1 MTRICKILILISLSL
16 IVESV
21 YPQSGEDSI
30 RQNFTG
36 SCPAELYMQLFDY
49 YSLTDDNIAENY
61 SDSILIYAQINGL
74 DYYEALAYR
83 SKGYINYKKG
93 KSDLSVDCYQK
104 AETIAKNVDDP
115 NLLYQIYNDLGNIQ
129 YQNNNYDKA
138 MSCYKLAM
146 NYAKIIGDNDSYAI
160 SMVNMAGIYNDNEEY
175 DKAFKMYND
184 ALDITDDINIK
195 IAIYSNIAYLQKNE
209 DKIEDAQK
217 TYATLIPMLDES
229 TDTYIYL
236 SVLNK
241 MSYLSI
247 ISGNYDE
254 AINILAKIESGCQT
268 NSYCDIRMTMYQ
280 NYHDLYLKIG
290 DYDNSELY
298 IEKLNS
304 LRDSVIAIDNTKE
317 LNELEYKNLRE
328 RTELE
333 KKHHEEE
340 IHFQRT
346 INAILCGTVAI
357 VAIFIVIIT
366 LMLVRKNRLN
376 KILNK
381 LNSDLKQRDSEISSN
396 LDYAREIQLGCM
408 SNSLTESNLQMF
420 VLDRPK
426 VVVGGDFYISQTK
439 GNASYVVVGD
449 CTGHGISGGFL
460 SVLGIKSVYA
470 AFEKYDT
477 LPEMASF
484 INNEFCEIVSSAEN
498 LKGESLC
505 LSMVRICGN
514 ELRFLGS
521 KQKMWIVSGDRSD
534 CSSVNPLASKPE
546 VREYKSANA
555 IMGSAGGEEFREE
568 IINVKSGDVVF
579 LSSDGYPDQFGA
591 EGKLKYSRFR
601 NILLECSQM
610 KPNDAKS
617 FLSEKLDEWRGEYEQ
632 TDDVMVVGMYFP
644 QTDSL

>member
-1 MTRICKILILISLSL
+1 MKNFLSGILFCVLALNGFAQDEYVDSLKNELGKTDDDWVKIELYERLFEHYTQIDNNIADNYADTLLIYSKRLKYPELDAYAYYCKGYVKYLIGNYAESAKYYGQAEKIAEEKGCASLSWQINLGLGEIYREYKNYKLAHYYFNKALEYMEAIDDYESYAAVLVNIADLYYKEKKTDTALL
-16 IVESV
+16 I
-21 YPQSGEDSI
+21 YDSALNI
-30 RQNFTG
+30 ASIPNTII
-36 SCPAELYMQLFDY
+36 AIYN
-49 YSLTDDNIAENY
+49 NIAEIQYRNGNVKEAKENY
-61 SDSILIYAQINGL
+61 SKMLSMLDENTDVYTYASAINNISSI
-74 DYYEALAYR
+74 
-83 SKGYINYKKG
+83 YIREG
-93 KSDLSVDCYQK
+93 
-104 AETIAKNVDDP
+104 
-115 NLLYQIYNDLGNIQ
+115 
-129 YQNNNYDKA
+129 
-138 MSCYKLAM
+138 
-146 NYAKIIGDNDSYAI
+146 
-160 SMVNMAGIYNDNEEY
+160 EY
-175 DKAFKMYND
+175 DKAAICLAEVDSICNLYEFG
-184 ALDITDDINIK
+184 NIK
-195 IAIYSNIAYLQKNE
+195 L
-209 DKIEDAQK
+209 
-217 TYATLIPMLDES
+217 TL
-229 TDTYIYL
+229 
-236 SVLNK
+236 
-241 MSYLSI
+241 
-247 ISGNYDE
+247 
-254 AINILAKIESGCQT
+254 
-268 NSYCDIRMTMYQ
+268 YQ
-280 NYHDLYLKIG
+280 NYHDLYIRTGDFEQANYYLEQYSILSDSIYNIELTEQLSELENQKSELELKI
-290 DYDNSELY
+290 
-298 IEKLNS
+298 
-304 LRDSVIAIDNTKE
+304 RD
-317 LNELEYKNLRE
+317 
-328 RTELE
+328 
-333 KKHHEEE
+333 EE
-340 IHFQRT
+340 ISHQKAL
-346 INAILCGTVAI
+346 NAILFSIIAI
-357 VAIFIVIIT
+357 VLIFIAVIAF
-366 LMLVRKNRLN
+366 LLVKKNRLN
-376 KILNK
+376 RTLNK
-381 LNSDLKQRDSEISSN
+381 LNSDLKQRDEEISSN

-555 IMGSAGGEEFREE
+555 IMGSAGGEEFTEE

-632 TDDVMVVGMYFP
+632 TDDVLVVGIYC
-644 QTDSL
+644 